1 MNPVGL
7 VFLLITVAGI
17 AGIIYVTIPSIYNI
31 GGAVADSV
39 DGKATG
45 SQVGGALISGI
56 VLWLTT
62 GFFIALIVIGVVLTL
77 VCLNT

>member
-17 AGIIYVTIPSIYNI
+17 AGIVYVTIPSIYNI

-39 DGKATG
+39 DGEATG
-45 SQVGGALISGI
+45 SQIGGALISGI